1 MTGRP
6 FLLLTS
12 RVDDALAD
20 QERAASLR
28 LTGLGHDDVVHVR
41 LEQGAVLPLDVTAY
55 AGVVLGGSPF
65 TVSEPDSAKSP
76 TERRVEAELTVLVRE
91 LVEREVPYLGLCY
104 GVGATS
110 LALGG
115 VVDRTYGEPVGT
127 TTVRVTEAGRADRLF
142 GALPDSFDAFVGH
155 KEAATEPP
163 PGAVVVA
170 TSDACPVQAHRV
182 GPCAWVTQFH
192 PELEAETLVGR
203 IRAYAHLGYFR
214 PDEQDAIIATAR
226 AADVTAAHDVLRRF
240 VAEFAT
246 PT

>member
-1 MTGRP
+1 VTGRP

-12 RVDDALAD
+12 RVDDALAA
-20 QERAASLR
+20 QERAAFLR
-28 LTGLGHDDVVHVR
+28 LTGLGEDDVAHHR
-41 LEQGAVLPLDVTAY
+41 LEQGPVLPLDVTAY
-55 AGVVLGGSPF
+55 SGVVLGGSPF

-76 TERRVEAELTVLVRE
+76 TERRVEDELTVLVRE
-91 LVEREVPYLGLCY
+91 LVERQVPYLGLCY

-127 TTVRVTEAGRADRLF
+127 TTVRVTDAGREDRIF
-142 GALPDSFDAFVGH
+142 GALPDTFAAFVGH
-155 KEAATEPP
+155 KEAATETP

-170 TSDACPVQAHRV
+170 TSDACPVQAYRV

-192 PELEAETLVGR
+192 PELEVETFVER

-214 PDEQDAIIATAR
+214 PDEQDAIIEVVE
-226 AADVTAAHDVLRRF
+226 AADVSAAHDVLRRF
-240 VAEFAT
+240 VTEFG
-246 PT
+246 

>member
-12 RVDDALAD
+12 RVDDTLAE
-20 QERAASLR
+20 QERAAFLR
-28 LTGLGHDDVVHVR
+28 LTGLGADAVVHVR
-41 LEQGAVLPLDVTAY
+41 LEEGPVLPLDVTAY

-65 TVSEPDSAKSP
+65 TVSEPDSAKSA
-76 TERRVEAELTVLVRE
+76 TERRVEGELTVLVRE
-91 LVEREVPYLGLCY
+91 LVARQVPFLGLCY

-127 TTVRVTEAGRADRLF
+127 TTVRVTAAGRDDLLF
-142 GALPDSFDAFVGH
+142 GSLPEVFAAFVGH

-170 TSDACPVQAHRV
+170 TSEACPVQAYRV

-192 PELEAETLVGR
+192 PELEAEAFVQR

-214 PDEQDAIIATAR
+214 PDEQDAIIDVVR
-226 AADVTAAHDVLRRF
+226 AADATAAHDVLRRF
-240 VAEFAT
+240 VAEFA
-246 PT
+246 

>member
-20 QERAASLR
+20 QERQAFLR
-28 LTGLGHDDVVHVR
+28 LTGLPGDAVVHVR
-41 LEQGAVLPLDVTAY
+41 LEQGPVLPLDVTAY

-65 TVSEPDSAKSP
+65 TVSEPDSAKSA
-76 TERRVEAELTVLVRE
+76 TERRVERELAVVVRE
-91 LVEREVPYLGLCY
+91 LVERQVPYLGLCY

-115 VVDRTYGEPVGT
+115 VVDRTFGEPVGT
-127 TTVRVTEAGRADRLF
+127 TAVRVTHAGRDDRLF
-142 GALPDSFDAFVGH
+142 GALPDTFTAFVGH

-170 TSDACPVQAHRV
+170 TSDTCPVQAYRV

-192 PELEAETLVGR
+192 PELEVETFVER

-214 PDEQDAIIATAR
+214 PDEQDAIIDTVR
-226 AADVTAAHDVLRRF
+226 AADVAAAHEVLRGF
-240 VAEFAT
+240 VAEFA
-246 PT
+246 